1 MVELQFRVPELS
13 FYAVELVDIKTMI
26 LSFMRPNLFIEFEIL
41 EFDNLVFNKFYSV
54 ERKLRHPILK
64 FNHAYC
70 LTLKLF
76 CCCRLCYLISSFL
89 CALPQYVC
97 MLLSMVLDPQDAADT
112 RSSLSA
118 VFQAGGLQVI
128 CA

>member
-1 MVELQFRVPELS
+1 MAQ
-13 FYAVELVDIKTMI
+13 
-26 LSFMRPNLFIEFEIL
+26 
-41 EFDNLVFNKFYSV
+41 
-54 ERKLRHPILK
+54 
-64 FNHAYC
+64 AYDLTFSRACFC
-70 LTLKLF
+70 L
-76 CCCRLCYLISSFL
+76 LCYLMSSFL

-97 MLLSMVLDPQDAADT
+97 VLLSMVLDPRDAADT